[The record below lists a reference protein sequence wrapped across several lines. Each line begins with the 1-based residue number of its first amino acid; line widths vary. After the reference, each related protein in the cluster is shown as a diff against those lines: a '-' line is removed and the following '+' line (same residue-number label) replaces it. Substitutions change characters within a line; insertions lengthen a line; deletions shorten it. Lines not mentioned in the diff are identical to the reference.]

1 MDSATR
7 EDLKRNELGEAVE
20 GAIHYAEDHLKTIL
34 KIAAG
39 VAAAG
44 LLALAGF
51 FWNSSRNR
59 AANDL
64 LVRGL
69 KTYDAPIVA
78 TGAKPDDATNP
89 SFSDEAARRA
99 SAKAL
104 FTELDDRFGGR
115 ATGRVAKLYLAQIA
129 MAENQTDQARALW
142 QRFLDAEPSGAL
154 AATARVNLWKMD
166 RSAGRSEEVAKE
178 ISALLDTAEKPLPAD
193 VLLYQLA
200 VTYQSLGRTGDA
212 ATTFRRLVD
221 EHPQSPYFAEAQRS
235 ASPAPK
241 ES

>member
-34 KIAAG
+34 RIAAG
-39 VAAAG
+39 IVGAGILAAG
-44 LLALAGF
+44 IF
-51 FWNSSRNR
+51 FWSASRSR
-59 AANDL
+59 AANEL

-78 TGAKPDDATNP
+78 SGALPDDPSNP
-89 SFSDEAARRA
+89 TFADEAARRTR
-99 SAKAL
+99 AKAI
-104 FTELDDRFGGR
+104 FSELDDRFGGR
-115 ATGRVAKLYLAQIA
+115 ATGRIAKLYLAQIA
-129 MAENQTDQARALW
+129 MAENQTDQARSLW
-142 QRFLDAEPSGAL
+142 QKFLEAEPTGSL
-154 AATARVNLWKMD
+154 AATARVNLWKID
-166 RSAGRSEEVAKE
+166 RAAGRSEEVAKE
-178 ISALLDTAEKPLPAD
+178 ISALLDAADKPLPGD

-200 VTYQSLGRTGDA
+200 VTYQALGRNGDA
-212 ATTFRRLVD
+212 AAAFRRLVD

-235 ASPAPK
+235 AGPAPK